1 MNYAQIAIQAPLR
14 QLFIYKVPE
23 KMAVSVGSRVIV
35 PFGRRN
41 VIGFVM
47 AFAKQP
53 DSNSPIEIK
62 DILES
67 PDDAPLFSGKMVEL
81 IRWVSDY
88 YFVPIGEMCKA
99 ALPLQLSKKIRKR
112 KGHGIENET
121 IIDDPFNSPS
131 HLSLTEKQKTAYES
145 FRSSY
150 LKYSTTLLHGITG
163 SGKTEIYIKL
173 FEDILALGKSAIFMV
188 PEIGMTPQTVSR
200 ISARFKDRVSVY
212 HSGLSDSR
220 RFYEWQRIK
229 NGQAKIVVGTR
240 SSVFAPFDNLGII
253 AIDEEHDTSYKQD
266 ESPRYNGRDTAIM
279 RAKIEGVQCI
289 LGSATPSVESFTN
302 VQTKKYHY
310 LYLSER
316 PSGAELPSVEIID
329 MRGVPKNAV
338 ISPSLVNEI
347 GAALHAHMQVILFI
361 NRRGYGS
368 FILCT
373 DCGSATVC
381 PNCNITLSYHKE
393 GHNLLCHYCEYKIPM
408 VQRCLKC
415 GSSNIR
421 TLGSGTERI
430 EDEIKTCFPSASVAR
445 FDRDATSKAHARPKI
460 LSQMKAGKIDIL
472 IGTQMITKG
481 HDFPN
486 IALVGVLD
494 ADLPLNFPDF
504 RAAERTFQLLA
515 QVAGRAGRRETQGK
529 VIIQTFN
536 PENYAILSASRHNF
550 FDFYKSE
557 FPIRRELLYP
567 PFGRL
572 ILVKIEGANEQSV
585 EKYSHAIVGAITIPP
600 DVLILGPSPAP
611 LTKVRGK
618 FRWHFLIKSKDINKL
633 RAVTEQIFKFQ
644 NANKLKGGKVSV
656 DVDPVNML

>member
-1 MNYAQIAIQAPLR
+1 
-14 QLFIYKVPE
+14 
-23 KMAVSVGSRVIV
+23 MAVSIGSRVII

-47 AFAKQP
+47 AGANTP
-53 DSNSPIEIK
+53 DGNSPIEIK
-62 DILES
+62 DVLES
-67 PDDAPLFSGKMVEL
+67 PDDAPVFSGKMVEL

-112 KGHGIENET
+112 KGRNFEDET
-121 IIDDPFNSPS
+121 IIDDPFNSPA
-131 HLSLTEKQKTAYES
+131 HITLTEKQKAAYES
-145 FRSSY
+145 FCSSY

-163 SGKTEIYIKL
+163 SGKTEIYLKL
-173 FEDILALGKSAIFMV
+173 FEDILARSKSAIFMV

-200 ISARFKDRVSVY
+200 ISARFKDKISVY

-220 RFYEWQRIK
+220 RFYEWRRIK
-229 NGQAKIVVGTR
+229 SGSAKIVVGTR
-240 SSVFAPFDNLGII
+240 SSVFAPFANLGLIV
-253 AIDEEHDTSYKQD
+253 IDEEHDTSYKQD

-289 LGSATPSVESFTN
+289 LGSATPSVETFTN

-316 PSGAELPSVEIID
+316 PSGAPLPNVEIID

-338 ISPSLVNEI
+338 ISPTLVSEI
-347 GAALHAHMQVILFI
+347 GAALHNHMQAILFI

-373 DCGSATVC
+373 ECGSATVC

-415 GSSNIR
+415 GSASIR
-421 TLGSGTERI
+421 AFGSGTERI

-460 LSQMKAGKIDIL
+460 LSQMKSGKIDIL

-494 ADLPLNFPDF
+494 ADLSLNFPDF

-536 PENYAILSASRHNF
+536 PENYAIRSAARHNF
-550 FDFYKSE
+550 FDFYKCE

-572 ILVKIEGANEQSV
+572 VLVKIEGANEQNV
-585 EKYSHAIVGAITIPP
+585 EKYSHAIVNSINIPP

-618 FRWHFLIKSKDINKL
+618 FRWHFLIKSKDIKKL
-633 RAVTEQIFKFQ
+633 KAVTEQISGLQ
-644 NANKLKGGKVSV
+644 NANKPKGIKVSV